1 MLTPIMTTLAFVL
14 SPDGEQVLMCH
25 RIARS
30 DDEQLGKW
38 NGLGGKLEADE
49 DVVACIIRELREEAQ
64 IVPTALRLRGT
75 ISWPGFG
82 SDGSD
87 HFGFIF
93 VVDSF
98 TGEPPD
104 HNEEGVLVWQPIS
117 ALDELPMWE
126 GDRHFLPLVFN
137 PAIEQFH
144 AVLPYVDGRPTGFS
158 WTALP
163 LG

>member
-1 MLTPIMTTLAFVL
+1 MITPVLTTLAFVRH
-14 SPDGEQVLMCH
+14 PDGERVLMVH
-25 RIARS
+25 RTARPG
-30 DDEQLGKW
+30 DEQLGKY
-38 NGLGGKLEADE
+38 NGLGGKLERDE
-49 DVVACIIRELREEAQ
+49 DVVACLRRELREEAG
-64 IVPTALRLRGT
+64 IEATELRLRGT
-75 ISWPGFG
+75 VSWPGFG
-82 SDGSD
+82 RNGED

-126 GDRHFLPLVFN
+126 GDRHFLPLVFD